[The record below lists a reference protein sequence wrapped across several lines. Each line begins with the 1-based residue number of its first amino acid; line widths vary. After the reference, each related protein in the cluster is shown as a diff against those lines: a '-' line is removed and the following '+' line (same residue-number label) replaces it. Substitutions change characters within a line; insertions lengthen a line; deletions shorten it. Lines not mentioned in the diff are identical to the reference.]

1 MILLFIKMSNEI
13 VNQKLPLQ
21 GAGGLALKHFL
32 DAKVSQYN
40 RPEFIANDPVS
51 IPHLFTKK
59 QDIEIMGFWAATL
72 AWGQRV
78 TIINKC
84 KELISLMDGAPYD
97 FIINHEEPDL
107 KKLLN
112 FKHRTFND
120 IDTLYFIS
128 FFRRHYER
136 FDSLED
142 AFRPLNNIVTRSDI
156 KAAASEKNDN
166 EELGG
171 ILSLSKGARKGLPD
185 AARHTDFEPSENIR
199 MHTDDEGVNR
209 AASLRQAQTDNAAE
223 SALNHFRDYFISLP
237 DFPSRT
243 KKHVSS
249 PSQKSTCKRLCMF
262 LRWMVR
268 KDEQGVDFGIWNK
281 LKPADLICPCDL
293 HVDRVARKLK
303 LITRKQTD
311 WQTAVELTQNLR
323 ELDPQD
329 PVKYDFALFGLGIE
343 ERWGIEGILPEF

>member
-1 MILLFIKMSNEI
+1 MIEN
-13 VNQKLPLQ
+13 
-21 GAGGLALKHFL
+21 LKAFL
-32 DAKVSQYN
+32 DSKVSQYN
-40 RPEFIANDPVS
+40 QPEFIKNDPVS
-51 IPHLFTKK
+51 IPHMFTKK

-84 KELISLMDGAPYD
+84 RELITLMDGAPYD

-107 KKLLN
+107 KKLLH

-128 FFRRHYER
+128 FFRYHYSNHE
-136 FDSLED
+136 SLED
-142 AFRPLNNIVTRSDI
+142 AFIPPV
-156 KAAASEKNDN
+156 
-166 EELGG
+166 
-171 ILSLSKGARKGLPD
+171 ILSDSKESTR
-185 AARHTDFEPSENIR
+185 RQT
-199 MHTDDEGVNR
+199 
-209 AASLRQAQTDNAAE
+209 LRNQSIDQGDNVVIE
-223 SALNHFRDYFISLP
+223 SYLNHFREYFFSLP
-237 DFPSRT
+237 DYPHRT

-249 PSQKSTCKRLCMF
+249 PSQKSTCKRLNMF

-268 KDEQGVDFGIWNK
+268 KDDCGVDFGIWNK
-281 LKPADLICPCDL
+281 IRPSELIMPCDL

-311 WQTAVELTQNLR
+311 WQTAIELTERLR
-323 ELDPQD
+323 EFDPLD

-343 ERWGIEGILPEF
+343 EKF

>member
-1 MILLFIKMSNEI
+1 
-13 VNQKLPLQ
+13 LPLDSTIMNDN
-21 GAGGLALKHFL
+21 LKAFL
-32 DAKVSQYN
+32 DQKVSQYN

-84 KELISLMDGAPYD
+84 KELITLMDGAPYD

-107 KKLLN
+107 KKLLH

-128 FFRRHYER
+128 FFRHHYTYHQ
-136 FDSLED
+136 SLEE
-142 AFRPLNNIVTRSDI
+142 AFVPMGTNANQRFPLQ
-156 KAAASEKNDN
+156 
-166 EELGG
+166 
-171 ILSLSKGARKGLPD
+171 GA
-185 AARHTDFEPSENIR
+185 
-199 MHTDDEGVNR
+199 EG
-209 AASLRQAQTDNAAE
+209 
-223 SALNHFRDYFISLP
+223 ALDHFRSYFMSLP
-237 DFPSRT
+237 DFPNRT

-268 KDEQGVDFGIWNK
+268 KDEQGVDFGIWNRIS
-281 LKPADLICPCDL
+281 PADLICPCDL

-311 WQTAVELTQNLR
+311 WQTALELTQNLR
-323 ELDPQD
+323 ELDPLD

>member
-1 MILLFIKMSNEI
+1 MIEGIK
-13 VNQKLPLQ
+13 V
-21 GAGGLALKHFL
+21 FL
-32 DAKVSQYN
+32 DSKVAQYN

-97 FIINHEEPDL
+97 FIMNHREPDL
-107 KKLLN
+107 KKLLH

-128 FFRRHYER
+128 FFRYHYER
-136 FDSLED
+136 SASLET
-142 AFRPLNNIVTRSDI
+142 AFMPPSPLKGEQIRKGTKDVLPGILTPP
-156 KAAASEKNDN
+156 
-166 EELGG
+166 LGG
-171 ILSLSKGARKGLPD
+171 RGA
-185 AARHTDFEPSENIR
+185 S
-199 MHTDDEGVNR
+199 
-209 AASLRQAQTDNAAE
+209 S
-223 SALNHFRDYFISLP
+223 LNHFRRYFFSLP
-237 DFPSRT
+237 DYPHRT

-249 PSQKSTCKRLCMF
+249 PEQKSTCKRLNMF

-268 KDEQGVDFGIWNK
+268 KDDCGVDFGIWNHI
-281 LKPADLICPCDL
+281 KPADLIMPCDL
-293 HVDRVARKLK
+293 HVDRVARKLQ

-311 WQTAVELTQNLR
+311 WQTAVELTQKLR
-323 ELDPQD
+323 EFDPVD

-343 ERWGIEGILPEF
+343 EKF